1 MPVQPYTVVRIL
13 GENDVYGYSFTWTV
27 NGGDT
32 GNPVSG
38 FPFLGYRDRSFQVI
52 GTTNTLNWEGSH
64 DGTNFVT
71 LNDPGLQPLTI
82 STASAHE
89 VLEAMLYMRPNN
101 TGASPVT
108 VIMVAART
116 LR

>member
-1 MPVQPYTVVRIL
+1 MAVQPYTVVRIM
-13 GENDVYGYSFTWTV
+13 GENDVYGFSFTWTL

-38 FPFLGYRDRSFQVI
+38 FPFLGYRDRSIQMI
-52 GTTNTLNWEGSH
+52 GNTTLNWEGSH
-64 DGTNFVT
+64 DGNTFVT
-71 LNDPGLQPLTI
+71 LNDPGLQALSLT
-82 STASAHE
+82 TGGAHE

-101 TGASPVT
+101 TGGNTVT
-108 VIMVAART
+108 VILVAART